1 MGSRNLETRP
11 VTSRKMKHYAILILT
26 VWSCAEWG
34 RVDGSSHPTTGPFAG
49 QHSRPPPQVFNP
61 PPTPPPAQQSPPP
74 TPPRNPQESQP
85 AVPDTVPAA
94 SSPTEE
100 PETTKKC
107 CPCKTHGPVDGYG
120 YKPKY
125 GYKPQNDYYQ
135 PQKGYYQPPRYGLVS
150 NYGAPQ
156 YEYGL
161 VSNYGTPQYGG
172 DYSYGQSYGYQDYQP
187 QPSYGSY
194 GSYYP

>member
-1 MGSRNLETRP
+1 MGSRNLKTRP
-11 VTSRKMKHYAILILT
+11 VTSRKMKNYAILILT

-34 RVDGSSHPTTGPFAG
+34 RVDGSSHPTSGPFAG

-61 PPTPPPAQQSPPP
+61 PPPPPPAQQSPPP
-74 TPPRNPQESQP
+74 APPRNPLESQP
-85 AVPDTVPAA
+85 AVLDTEPAA

-100 PETTKKC
+100 PETAKKC
-107 CPCKTHGPVDGYG
+107 CPCKKHGPVGGYG

-135 PQKGYYQPPRYGLVS
+135 PQKGYYQPPQYGLVS
-150 NYGAPQ
+150 NYGA
-156 YEYGL
+156 
-161 VSNYGTPQYGG
+161 PQYGG

-187 QPSYGSY
+187 QPSYGGY
-194 GSYYP
+194 GSY

>member
-34 RVDGSSHPTTGPFAG
+34 RVDGSSHPTSGPFAG

-61 PPTPPPAQQSPPP
+61 PPPPPPAQQSPPP
-74 TPPRNPQESQP
+74 APPRNPLESQP
-85 AVPDTVPAA
+85 AVLDTEPAA

-100 PETTKKC
+100 PETAKKC
-107 CPCKTHGPVDGYG
+107 CPCKKHGPVGGYG
-120 YKPKY
+120 YKPTY

-135 PQKGYYQPPRYGLVS
+135 PQNGYYQPPRYGLVS
-150 NYGAPQ
+150 NYGA
-156 YEYGL
+156 
-161 VSNYGTPQYGG
+161 PQYGG

-194 GSYYP
+194 GSYY